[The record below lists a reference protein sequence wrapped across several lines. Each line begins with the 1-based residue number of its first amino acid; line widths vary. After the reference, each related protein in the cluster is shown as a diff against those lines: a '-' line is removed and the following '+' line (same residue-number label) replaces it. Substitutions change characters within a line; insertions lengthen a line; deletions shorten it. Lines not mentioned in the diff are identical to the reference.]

1 MLCSPHHTLPLD
13 EINRNI
19 ACYSNY
25 NIHGT
30 SAELNETF
38 KDYNLDVPIYRYFEE
53 QARNKPFHP
62 AVLFEGAKMSYQ
74 NLNNSANSLAAFLCA
89 QGVHSND
96 VIAVIMDRSFE
107 MVISL
112 LGILKCGGAYLPVDP
127 SLPIERIHYMLE
139 NAGVNIVLTHKNF
152 YLLLD
157 QISINIIKYDIL
169 KQEIENNFPAENLV
183 PTPDKKNLAYVI
195 YTSGSTGKPK
205 ACMLPHQALSNRLLW
220 MQDRYPITADDR
232 VLQKTPF
239 SFDVSVWEFFWPLMA
254 GATLVMAKPKG
265 HKSPKYII
273 GIINRFNVT
282 VCHFV
287 PSMFNIFLSE
297 PCSISCKS
305 LRFVFTSGESL
316 KYCLIQH
323 FLNHFDCRLINL
335 YGPTEA
341 AIDVTYWECEKRK
354 DEKVF
359 IGKPIANTSI
369 LILDEQLRT
378 VPRGEIGE
386 IYIGGIG
393 LAFGYLN
400 NPKLTEQR
408 FIPNPTTQVQSPI
421 LYKTGDLGKL
431 NTDGNIEYH
440 GRLDYQV
447 KLRGLRIELGEIES
461 LLMEM
466 AGIKE
471 AVVVVQEL
479 TNSNPRLVAYINA
492 APGIVSNE
500 IKNYLAR
507 KLPEYSIPQFIVFMK
522 ALPISA
528 HGKLDRNA
536 LPWPV
541 GNNTSGYEP
550 LSTSILEHNMHF
562 EQGEYSAISVG

>member
-1 MLCSPHHTLPLD
+1 MLCSPHHTLALD
-13 EINRNI
+13 ETNRNI
-19 ACYSNY
+19 AGYSNHTL
-25 NIHGT
+25 NGG
-30 SAELNETF
+30 SAGFNDTF
-38 KDYNLDVPIYRYFEE
+38 KDFKLDIAIYRYFEDH
-53 QARNKPFHP
+53 AKNKPFHP
-62 AVLFEGAKMSYQ
+62 AVLFEGSKMSYE
-74 NLNNSANSLAAFLCA
+74 NLNNSANSLAAFLVA
-89 QGVHSND
+89 RGVHAND
-96 VIAVIMDRSFE
+96 VVAVIMDRSFE

-112 LGILKCGGAYLPVDP
+112 LGILKCGGAYLPIDP
-127 SLPIERIHYMLE
+127 SLPAERIHYMLE
-139 NAGVNIVLTHKNF
+139 NAGVKIALTHKDF
-152 YLLLD
+152 YLLAD
-157 QISINIIKYDIL
+157 QININIVKYDIMR
-169 KQEIENNFPAENLV
+169 EGIENDFPVENLAA
-183 PTPDKKNLAYVI
+183 TPGKENLAYVI

-220 MQDRYPITADDR
+220 MQDRYPLTADDR

-273 GIINRFNVT
+273 EIINRFDIT
-282 VCHFV
+282 ICHFV

-305 LRFVFTSGESL
+305 LRFVFTSGEAL
-316 KYCLIQH
+316 KYCLVQH

-354 DEKVF
+354 DERVF

-369 LILDEQLRT
+369 LILDEKLQA
-378 VPRGEIGE
+378 VARGETGE

-393 LAFGYLN
+393 LALGYLN
-400 NPKLTEQR
+400 NPDLTAQR
-408 FIPNPTTQVQSPI
+408 FIPNPIRQVQFPI

-431 NTDGNIEYH
+431 NADGNIEYL

-466 AGIKE
+466 AGIRE
-471 AVVVVQEL
+471 AVVVLQEL
-479 TNSNPRLVAYINA
+479 TKNSPRLVAYLIA
-492 APGIVSNE
+492 EPGITSTE
-500 IKNYLAR
+500 IKHYLGR

-522 ALPISA
+522 HLPISA

-536 LPWPV
+536 LPWPA
-541 GNNTSGYEP
+541 GNNTFIKNIDAFTY
-550 LSTSILEHNMHF
+550 LK
-562 EQGEYSAISVG
+562 